1 MGAYRGSR
9 YGRRSNN
16 RRNTG
21 DKQYDLFESFRAFVY
36 LNTCRPA
43 VHAAG
48 AEERNLPEAD
58 ALAQRHEDDAVVGTS
73 HHLDR

>member
-1 MGAYRGSR
+1 MICS
-9 YGRRSNN
+9 
-16 RRNTG
+16 
-21 DKQYDLFESFRAFVY
+21 ESFRAKNVQTFVY

-73 HHLDR
+73 HHLDRQIDR